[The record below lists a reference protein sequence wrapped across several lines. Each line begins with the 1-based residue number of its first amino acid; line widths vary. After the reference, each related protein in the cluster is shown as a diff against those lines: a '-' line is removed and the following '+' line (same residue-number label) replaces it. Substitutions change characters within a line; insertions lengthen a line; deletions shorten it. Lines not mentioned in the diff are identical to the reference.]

1 MSSMFQ
7 DDERLTT
14 LNLSSFHTTSA
25 TNMSTMFAGMR
36 DLTTLDISNFDTSQ
50 VTDMS
55 AMFQD
60 DGSLTSLNLSHFNT
74 SSVEYMNDMFM
85 NTSGLTSLDLSSFNT
100 SNVKN
105 MNSMFEGALADNAI
119 LDLSSFNTSNVGINP
134 GSNEGM
140 KNMFL
145 NSKVKTIYA
154 SSAFNTS
161 HIDEHEELFGGND
174 NLVGGNGTAYS
185 DSNPT
190 TKAYAVI
197 DIAGTPGYFTQ
208 K

>member
-36 DLTTLDISNFDTSQ
+36 DLTALDISNFDTSQ

-55 AMFQD
+55 GMFQD
-60 DGSLTSLNLSHFNT
+60 DESLTSLNLSHFNT

-85 NTSGLTSLDLSSFNT
+85 NTSGLTGLDLSSFDT

-105 MNSMFEGALADNAI
+105 MNSMFEGALADNAV
-119 LDLSSFNTSNVGINP
+119 LDLSSFNTSNVVTDTMTHQ
-134 GSNEGM
+134 GM

-161 HIDEHEELFGGND
+161 HIDEHEELFGGNE
-174 NLVGGNGTAYS
+174 NLIGGNGTAYS

-190 TKAYAVI
+190 TKTYAVI